1 MKIKLIHCT
10 MFILGIL
17 LPNAS
22 FAKCKKPFKG
32 NQKCFDYIIVG
43 FGSAGAILARKLSD
57 DFNVSVLVLEAGE
70 NNVLDPI
77 TLSPTPFIFD
87 SELVYAP
94 NFAATYPILTPAG
107 GAIIYSEGREW
118 GGGAAHNDMQ
128 AVRPN
133 QTDANQWG
141 LDANNAQWFYPNI
154 LPLMKAL
161 ETYTPDGTIADYTQ
175 RGCCGPIGITQNPP
189 IVDDELAEAMAEVT
203 GSPFTSDYN
212 NVLLSNVSTNAVQS
226 FVTAGQD
233 ARRSF
238 SAYDFTTI
246 GEIID
251 EKGRGLYGRQL
262 RVRGNAV
269 VSKLLFSGLNCS
281 EPRAIGVEYI
291 YNNPDRNTTQVRRVY
306 ARNKI
311 ILAAG
316 AINTPKILMLSG
328 IGDAQALQELG
339 IDVVVDNPNVGAH
352 LQNQYGAIATLAE
365 AEEVRSVSNGVLDVN
380 IHRRSHVHSN
390 LKNQYDAL
398 SAFIGADITRHI
410 PGGQLLSFIDERP
423 YMPADEVRRMQV
435 IGVDAEPMKI
445 LAGFILKPQSVG
457 AVTITSK
464 DPLIPAKVRMNM
476 YSDGTFEDVG
486 SDAYLTVSFFKI
498 AQAIAAASGHVVTF
512 PTPEQYEAGDAAL
525 FAAAL
530 NPSSLAITY
539 HNVGTTRMGTSVA
552 NGVVDGDLHVF
563 GVKNLMVADIGA
575 LPTSPSGNTCY
586 SAYVV
591 ALVAAQ
597 VLGVPTPS
605 AL

>member
-1 MKIKLIHCT
+1 MKMKLKYSLFLIFG
-10 MFILGIL
+10 MFF
-17 LPNAS
+17 ADDS
-22 FAKCKKPFKG
+22 FAKSKKPFKG

-70 NNVLDPI
+70 NNVLDPV

-87 SELVYAP
+87 TTLVYAP

-118 GGGAAHNDMQ
+118 GGSAAHNDMQ
-128 AVRPN
+128 AVRGVPA
-133 QTDANQWG
+133 DYNQWG
-141 LDANNAQWFYPNI
+141 IDSNNPQWLYPNV

-161 ETYTPDGTIADYTQ
+161 ETYTPDDTIANYTQ

-189 IVDDELAEAMAEVT
+189 IEDDELAIAMAEVT

-212 NVLLSNVSTNAVQS
+212 DALLSNVSTNAVQS
-226 FVTAGQD
+226 FVTAGED

-251 EKGRGLYGRQL
+251 EKGRGLDGRQL

-269 VSKLLFSGLNCS
+269 VSKILFGSGNCV
-281 EPRAIGVEYI
+281 EPKAVGVEYI
-291 YNNPDRNTTQVRRVY
+291 YNNPDRSMTQVRRVY
-306 ARNKI
+306 ARNEV

-328 IGDAQALQELG
+328 IGDAHMLQDLG

-365 AEEVRSVSNGVLDVN
+365 AEEMRHVLHGSLDVF
-380 IHRRSHVHSN
+380 IHNKPHVHAN
-390 LKNQYDAL
+390 LKNQYNAL
-398 SAFIGADITRHI
+398 TSLLEAKITRHI

-423 YMPADEVRRMQV
+423 YMPADEVRRMQI
-435 IGVDAEPMKI
+435 IGVDTEEAKI
-445 LAGFILKPQSVG
+445 LAGFILKPHSVG

-464 DPLIPAKVRMNM
+464 DPLIPAQVNMDM

-498 AQAIAAASGHVVTF
+498 AQAIAQASGHVMTY
-512 PTPEQYEAGDAAL
+512 PTAEQYEEGDAAL
-525 FAAAL
+525 FAAGL

-539 HNVGTTRMGTSVA
+539 HNVGTTRMGTDVTNS
-552 NGVVDGDLHVF
+552 VVDGNLHVH
-563 GVKNLMVADIGA
+563 GVRNLMIADIGVES
-575 LPTSPSGNTCY
+575 TIVSGNTCY
-586 SAYVV
+586 SAYII

-597 VLGVPTPS
+597 ILGVPTPPV
-605 AL
+605 L